1 LKCSANEIYALLSKE
16 LRELKGSGRLSMS
29 LLGGKVLA
37 CKAHKQDNKFY
48 WRESLAHKGF
58 GLEFGPRHSDRDCIL
73 LETELCRGSTF
84 IYVLHSPPD
93 SYPSPKGAHPELY
106 SADSKQAKC
115 WRIAEVTAV
124 GESSCRAQI
133 IHCLDYGEKS
143 SQRKKVSDRMARLP
157 DAWLKNLMALSA
169 MDAGRRAIG
178 SAGSSLPSSPFK
190 APQGGSTPRAGEGAP
205 TAAQGGDGAAAAAQT
220 GRGGPGE
227 SPRAEGEH
235 AGGAAADTTHDS
247 SALNTTMESEDSAR
261 DAAGAAA
268 EDVKVDVLSELKS
281 GAADGAASGVSADPE
296 AELKSGAANGAE
308 GAPADPEAELK
319 SGSAVADG
327 KAAPEAEP
335 KAELK
340 SGSAVADGKA
350 AAEPE
355 TEGEPR
361 GEEEADG
368 QGAEAQAAVEGGVN
382 ADGHPKAG
390 DQADGA
396 GSEADTEADRG
407 VALSAEQR
415 SLIQILC
422 PCCCV

>member
-1 LKCSANEIYALLSKE
+1 HDMEVSALFSEGKQPSVEIASDVFESSLKGEHDAVQWKSLPIPSSGASSPGPVSARFTGTITNVWTTKNACRWEASLKCSANEIYALLSKE

-169 MDAGRRAIG
+169 MDAGRRPEQPLQG
-178 SAGSSLPSSPFK
+178 PAGR
-190 APQGGSTPRAGEGAP
+190 QH
-205 TAAQGGDGAAAAAQT
+205 AQG
-220 GRGGPGE
+220 GRGGP
-227 SPRAEGEH
+227 H
-235 AGGAAADTTHDS
+235 CCAG
-247 SALNTTMESEDSAR
+247 R
-261 DAAGAAA
+261 R
-268 EDVKVDVLSELKS
+268 
-281 GAADGAASGVSADPE
+281 
-296 AELKSGAANGAE
+296 
-308 GAPADPEAELK
+308 
-319 SGSAVADG
+319 
-327 KAAPEAEP
+327 
-335 KAELK
+335 
-340 SGSAVADGKA
+340 
-350 AAEPE
+350 
-355 TEGEPR
+355 R
-361 GEEEADG
+361 GRRRC
-368 QGAEAQAAVEGGVN
+368 
-382 ADGHPKAG
+382 P
-390 DQADGA
+390 
-396 GSEADTEADRG
+396 DR
-407 VALSAEQR
+407 
-415 SLIQILC
+415 
-422 PCCCV
+422 